1 MEAARIESST
11 MVGFGGE
18 FPRKRGNCFSVGIDD
33 NDGTIFHIVNFHA
46 ENLEELIKRGIVSW
60 PIEISPIATW
70 HALIVDERIPQE
82 WYKEEKDW
90 CTICYRRKEQGEVRN
105 G

>member
-1 MEAARIESST
+1 MKALAMSAQT
-11 MVGFGGE
+11 MVGYGGD
-18 FPRKRGNCFSVGIDD
+18 FPRSKGNCFSMVVENSLVG
-33 NDGTIFHIVNFHA
+33 FHAVNFNA
-46 ENLEELIKRGIVSW
+46 ENLLELIKRGVVDW
-60 PIEISPIATW
+60 PIEISPLTEG

-90 CTICYRRKEQGEVRN
+90 CTICYRRKEQEEVRN